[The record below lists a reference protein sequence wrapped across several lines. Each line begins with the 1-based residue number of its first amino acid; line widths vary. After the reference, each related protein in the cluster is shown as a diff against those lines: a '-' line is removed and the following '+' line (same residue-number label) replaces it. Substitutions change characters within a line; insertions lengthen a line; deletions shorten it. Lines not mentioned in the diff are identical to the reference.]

1 MEAQAESYESGA
13 DGYLTKPFDGS
24 VLLAYLQSVVKNRE
38 IRRHKSEVE
47 HGLSP
52 EMKGI
57 GQPDKQFMTG
67 VLEALEKNY
76 ADPNFG
82 VKELAGSL
90 NISYAVVY
98 KKMVAL
104 TGLSPVRFLQSYRLQ
119 MAKKLLESSSNVIVS
134 EIAYRV
140 GFNDP
145 KYFTRVFVKQYGQT
159 PSDFIKSS

>member
-1 MEAQAESYESGA
+1 
-13 DGYLTKPFDGS
+13 
-24 VLLAYLQSVVKNRE
+24 
-38 IRRHKSEVE
+38 
-47 HGLSP
+47 
-52 EMKGI
+52 
-57 GQPDKQFMTG
+57 MTG

-119 MAKKLLESSSNVIVS
+119 MAKKLLESSSNVVVS